1 MNYFAVHKQS
11 NVILRVIHSAVTPNN
26 TADLEFY
33 PAAKGRV
40 SQYQARLKNDAPIG
54 IYSILPQPVIPD
66 VLPLTPELEQEL
78 REYVSKHHRQE
89 TVEWM
94 AYKWRVSEQTVSDIL
109 VDMDNDE

>member
-1 MNYFAVHKQS
+1 MKDIKHAHDGESSNSSCRTKQPWLISLMRIHNQRGRIDRSLTYKEVPLNYFAVHKQS

-54 IYSILPQPVIPD
+54 IYSILPSQ
-66 VLPLTPELEQEL
+66 
-78 REYVSKHHRQE
+78 
-89 TVEWM
+89 
-94 AYKWRVSEQTVSDIL
+94 
-109 VDMDNDE
+109 